1 MSFLK
6 ENFKMYYSTDNDD
19 VVKDF
24 YFKALSKACLY
35 RRATGFFSS
44 SSLLLISRGIEAL
57 LNNDG
62 KMELLVSP
70 KLSPEDI
77 EAIKLGYENRKDII
91 YTSMIRNF
99 DLTNLKYKDQYNYL
113 AWLIYEN
120 KLDIKIVVRKDFLNF
135 GIFHD
140 KFGLIYD
147 NEGNIIAFHGSMNES
162 ETAYL
167 DNYESINTFFSWEER
182 DLIRIKQIEESFNS
196 IWNNK
201 SNHWETFEFPEA
213 IKKKIL
219 EYRSNSKPV
228 IYLEK
233 DVKQEQINEV
243 KIPEY
248 IVLRE
253 YQKEAIQ
260 KWLSNEAKGIFQMA
274 TGTGKTITSISAMVK
289 ILEVYKKKNIPCGIL
304 IIVPYKVL
312 LEQWVDNLKNFNIFP
327 IKCYESKQK
336 WSNELEYRIEMFNSN
351 YLKNLFII
359 TTNATFLSPTFQNL
373 FAKVKNDFILCIDE
387 MHHFSSLQSIKKLPK
402 NVKYKLGLSATL
414 INEYNKNIDKLIE
427 YFEKGIIYDFPL
439 DKAINEG
446 FLTPYYYYPIFVD
459 LTDEEKD
466 EYYYLTQEIGRRLNM
481 LDVDIEDDKLKH
493 LMIKRAKILTSAK
506 NKIKK
511 LIEMKDLIKGTYYNI
526 FYCGDKIEN
535 DIRFIEKVNRTLSF
549 DIGIKTHTFTANE
562 NIEERNRIISDFT
575 NGRLQALTAIRCL
588 DEGVDIPQLR
598 RAFILSS
605 GTNPKEFIQRRG
617 RILRKYKGKEY
628 AEIYDFIVVP
638 TLDVNEIKKMDLELL
653 NVEKKII
660 LREFNRFKEFANL
673 ALNKLEA
680 YDKIQTIFKLYN
692 FI

>member
-70 KLSPEDI
+70 KLSPDDI

-351 YLKNLFII
+351 YIKNLFII

-638 TLDVNEIKKMDLELL
+638 TLDVNEIKKWIL
-653 NVEKKII
+653 N
-660 LREFNRFKEFANL
+660 
-673 ALNKLEA
+673 
-680 YDKIQTIFKLYN
+680 Y
-692 FI
+692 